1 MDKNN
6 QLVKYK
12 ENPIRKWFTNILDK
26 IKNRFNSSKL
36 WDKDIENEI
45 NRDFPNELDQ
55 KEVKELL
62 QELLMR
68 NNNLFMTD
76 YIFAKAIGDT
86 YDFNAM
92 IYPFSYIISAVG
104 TFIVSYLTN
113 KLLARKIKKIDM
125 VSSLKGNE

>member
-68 NNNLFMTD
+68 NKNLFMTD